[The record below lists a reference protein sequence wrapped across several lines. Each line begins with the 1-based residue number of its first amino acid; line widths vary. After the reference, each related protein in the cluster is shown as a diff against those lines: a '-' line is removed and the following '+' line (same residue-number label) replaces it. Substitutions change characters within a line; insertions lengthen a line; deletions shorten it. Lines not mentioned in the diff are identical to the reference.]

1 MLGALSGN
9 RREQTGLREK
19 ERLSLNWSR
28 ITEAIE
34 NVGAEGW
41 DALARKT
48 HKKASK
54 AASLFCKFLVFNKLN
69 FTKRTPLR

>member
-1 MLGALSGN
+1 MLGSP
-9 RREQTGLREK
+9 
-19 ERLSLNWSR
+19 WSYD
-28 ITEAIE
+28 ICATD
-34 NVGAEGW
+34 VFGFT
-41 DALARKT
+41 LTRKT